1 MNSRNDLG
9 HDDSTINIVFVIII
23 IIIMIAV
30 GGDSRVAEEHAV
42 GDAHGWDTA
51 AGQRGQSAVE
61 TDVGQN

>member
-1 MNSRNDLG
+1 
-9 HDDSTINIVFVIII
+9 
-23 IIIMIAV
+23 MIAV